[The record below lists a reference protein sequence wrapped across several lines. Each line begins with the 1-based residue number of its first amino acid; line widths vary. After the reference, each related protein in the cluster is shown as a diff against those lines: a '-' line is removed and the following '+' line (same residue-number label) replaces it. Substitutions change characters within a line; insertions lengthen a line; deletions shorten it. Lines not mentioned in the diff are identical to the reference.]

1 MLKRYGEV
9 SAALSKFEM
18 SKSFSDLNQMFFN
31 HQPIARAAENLHK
44 YQIYESDNKR
54 NLCFLIHALS
64 EEHMQKFKETNG
76 VVIAASRP
84 ILEST
89 KAAIYVK

>member
-31 HQPIARAAENLHK
+31 HQPIARAAEKFSK
-44 YQIYESDNKR
+44 YQRYESDNQR
-54 NLCFLIHALS
+54 NLCFLIHARS
-64 EEHMQKFKETNG
+64 EEHMQKFKEANG
-76 VVIAASRP
+76 VVIAVSRP